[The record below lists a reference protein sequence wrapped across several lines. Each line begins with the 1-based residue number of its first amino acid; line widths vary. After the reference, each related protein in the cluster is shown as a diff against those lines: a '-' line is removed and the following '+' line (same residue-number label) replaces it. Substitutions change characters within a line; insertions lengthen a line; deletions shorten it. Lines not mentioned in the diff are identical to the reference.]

1 MNRKFK
7 NALKSAYSIPEPQRK
22 EVFLQ
27 GIEEDKKAVPFWIKL
42 MKYTAVP
49 VTAAIAIV
57 ISTSFMNV
65 SEQRE
70 QYVEDAPVTVLT
82 TVNADRV
89 QEESESTQAAA
100 EHTENTTVTSVHNS
114 DIVLT
119 VSSTSE
125 TTAVSSS
132 AYSSSDA
139 AAAVTVSSAVTTITT
154 TTAKTTSVTVRTS
167 TTTSSL
173 RTTMR
178 ATTTSM
184 RTVPS
189 PSTCTTMPTM
199 TTVNYEPS
207 YTMPTATTPDYS
219 VDEPI
224 DIGRDFTVYPET
236 SFRLQESIIDVSDY
250 IDFSFSPEPVEP
262 DDSVQDLTEWQYLA
276 KNSDEAVYG
285 KVVNSYYTAIEG
297 LPYEQLDIMVEYP
310 LGNGQLYYGDLISVY
325 VPSEYMSLEYFI
337 EEYNCAYLFEDMT
350 EDEIAETTVYFPWTD
365 VVSCYNGMD
374 RLFFLNEDSGS
385 APDGAYRLTAGS
397 VCSIFYSDGSD
408 YICAADGSIS
418 FSMDEYYDF
427 MGY

>member
-49 VTAAIAIV
+49 VTAAIAVV

-100 EHTENTTVTSVHNS
+100 EHTENTTVTSLCNA
-114 DIVLT
+114 DIVRT

-125 TTAVSSS
+125 TTSIS
-132 AYSSSDA
+132 A
-139 AAAVTVSSAVTTITT
+139 SALPTTAKTSAKATTITT
-154 TTAKTTSVTVRTS
+154 TTAKTASVTTITSVTTKTAS
-167 TTTSSL
+167 TT
-173 RTTMR
+173 MI
-178 ATTTSM
+178 ATTTHM
-184 RTVPS
+184 QTTPS
-189 PSTCTTMPTM
+189 PSTYTTMPTM

-207 YTMPTATTPDYS
+207 YTMPTTTTPDYS